1 MISHSLRERRA
12 FVDTSAFHALTDS
25 RDMHHTDA
33 NTLRARLIDEQW
45 RLFTTNLVLAETH
58 ALVLARLGRSTA
70 LRVLQAIDSSNTTI
84 VRVSTQD
91 ERRAREILVQ
101 FQDKDFSLTDAISFA
116 VIERLR
122 IPFAFAFDRH
132 FLQYGL
138 TVLTSSQP

>member
-1 MISHSLRERRA
+1 
-12 FVDTSAFHALTDS
+12 
-25 RDMHHTDA
+25 MHHTDA